1 MKEALKDIKRLAKQ
15 LTSDL
20 DQEDYID
27 FMRALGTWATS
38 DTDMVESTVKM
49 RSTMH

>member
-1 MKEALKDIKRLAKQ
+1 MKEALKDIKRLAKE

-38 DTDMVESTVKM
+38 EADMVEYTPEMTSIVD
-49 RSTMH
+49 